1 MKGAAARRAAYR
13 FGLAAEGM
21 AVLLLTLKGY
31 RVLARRFRTPVG
43 EIDLVVRRGE
53 SLVFVEVKAR
63 PDLDAAAQALGLRQ
77 RTRILRASQAWLAHH
92 PAHARLRLRFDVVL
106 LAPRALPRHIEHAF
120 AAD

>member
-1 MKGAAARRAAYR
+1 MKGAATRRAAYR

-63 PDLDAAAQALGLRQ
+63 PDLHAAAQALGPRQ
-77 RTRILRASQAWLAHH
+77 RARILRASQAWLARH